1 MEDYIVKIF
10 RDSCHTTESFVNDNL
25 IRIVAVVEAV
35 TAALKAGNKILLFG
49 NGGSAAD
56 AQHLAAEFVNRF
68 IIERPPLPA
77 IALTTDTS
85 VITSIGNDYD
95 FSEIFSKQIRAVGKK
110 GDIAWG
116 MSTSG
121 TSVNVVK
128 ALETAKKIGMVTV
141 GLTGRDGGDISRIA
155 YHALIVASTSTPHQ
169 EVHITVGH
177 VICEMVDFK
186 LFQRPTASKAR
197 LWPKKENGHSGS
209 TKTQGKAGKT
219 DPDGESQPPR
229 KGIDGKIARRK
240 RRLRKITTNICAAAE
255 LDNYRNAPSGRRPRD
270 KIRERK
276 PAQGHPAARR

>member
-1 MEDYIVKIF
+1 MEDYIIKIF
-10 RDSCHTTESFVNDNL
+10 RESCQVKEAFVNDNL
-25 IRIVAVVEAV
+25 NRIVAVVGVV

-68 IIERPPLPA
+68 VIERPPLPA

-95 FSEIFSKQIRAVGKK
+95 FADIFSKQIRAIGQK

-121 TSVNVVK
+121 ASVNVVK
-128 ALETAKKIGMVTV
+128 GLEAAKKIGMVTI
-141 GLTGRDGGDISRIA
+141 GLTGRDGGEVARIVD
-155 YHALIVASTSTPHQ
+155 HALNVSSTSTPRIQ

-186 LFQRPTASKAR
+186 LFQRPDMK
-197 LWPKKENGHSGS
+197 
-209 TKTQGKAGKT
+209 
-219 DPDGESQPPR
+219 
-229 KGIDGKIARRK
+229 
-240 RRLRKITTNICAAAE
+240 
-255 LDNYRNAPSGRRPRD
+255 
-270 KIRERK
+270 
-276 PAQGHPAARR
+276 